1 MSGIGEGQIKV
12 PCPYCKELIGYEFD
26 FVALPALERVRE
38 DAERENSSQPYLPS
52 HPTEDKRRQ
61 DSTRDH
67 PRS

>member
-26 FVALPALERVRE
+26 FVALPAVERVRE
-38 DAERENSSQPYLPS
+38 DAGHEDSSQSYPPS
-52 HPTEDKRRQ
+52 HPTGDKRRQ
-61 DSTRDH
+61 DSTRDR